1 MQQEIDL
8 ESLIYN
14 MRVLKMIIRA
24 VTKKRQRKAVQ
35 YFKRFVV
42 NDDKEVE
49 QDMVSHN
56 MTAEQLI
63 DGFDALSDNYDKR
76 ILYEITGRKLNQEDY
91 WDDSD

>member
-1 MQQEIDL
+1 MKKEIDL

-42 NDDKEVE
+42 NDDQEVE
-49 QDMVSHN
+49 QDMANHN

-63 DGFDALSDNYDKR
+63 DGFDALSDKYDKR

>member
-1 MQQEIDL
+1 MKKEIDL

-42 NDDKEVE
+42 NDEQEVE
-49 QDMVSHN
+49 QDMANHN
-56 MTAEQLI
+56 MTAE
-63 DGFDALSDNYDKR
+63 
-76 ILYEITGRKLNQEDY
+76 
-91 WDDSD
+91 